1 MTKARILADY
11 VAGGTT
17 AAEFDYMDGVTSN
30 VQTQLTA
37 KAPKASPAFTGTPT
51 GITAAHITSG
61 VLPVG
66 ITGGTGLTRSNL
78 WMKTS
83 TGSENFTVPAG
94 ITKIWVTA
102 SAGGAGADDQS
113 WGQGAGSGAWCI
125 DCECS
130 VTPTAVLSMTVG
142 AGGVRISGSETGG
155 TTSIASMITLTGGT
169 SGASGAVAAT
179 WNGGSYSTSTGF
191 VSGLL
196 GNGHSGDHSSQA
208 NAGTGDGGHT
218 PFGLSSRSMNHT
230 SHTDTV
236 SGYGAGGGA
245 EYNNAYGASG
255 GPGFIKVEY

>member
-1 MTKARILADY
+1 MSRARDNANLGAQ
-11 VAGGTT
+11 AGSGLDASDITT
-17 AAEFDYMDGVTSN
+17 
-30 VQTQLTA
+30 
-37 KAPKASPAFTGTPT
+37 
-51 GITAAHITSG
+51 G

-66 ITGGTGLTRSNL
+66 VTGGSGLTRSNL

-83 TGSENFTVPAG
+83 TGSEDFTVPAG

-102 SAGGAGADDQS
+102 CAGGAGADQAT
-113 WGQGAGSGAWCI
+113 WAQGAGSGAWCM

-169 SGASGAVAAT
+169 TGAVLGDVT
-179 WNGGSYSTSTGF
+179 NSWNGGTASTSTGF

-196 GNGHSGDHSSQA
+196 GNGHAGDQSSHTH
-208 NAGTGDGGHT
+208 AGTADGGHT
-218 PFGLSSRSMNHT
+218 PFGLSSRSMNDT

-245 EYNNAYGASG
+245 EYNGNYGASG
-255 GPGFIKVEY
+255 GQGFIKVEY